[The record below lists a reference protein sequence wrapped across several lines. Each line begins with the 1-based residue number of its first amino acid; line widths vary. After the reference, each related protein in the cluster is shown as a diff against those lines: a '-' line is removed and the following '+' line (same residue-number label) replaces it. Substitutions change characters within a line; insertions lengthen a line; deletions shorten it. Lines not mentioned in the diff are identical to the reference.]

1 MKRTEQSM
9 KAEPTLIQLRAWLAQ
24 RGPEESTRLPPER
37 ELCAELGVKRGELRK
52 ALAVLEEEGA
62 IWRHVGKGTFIG
74 AKPLEYAMSLSEIE
88 LRTNPAEVMRARLI
102 LEPALARDAALHASK
117 QDIDEMVACMERART
132 AESWRHYEAQDNALH
147 RAIARAAS
155 NSLTL
160 ALFDALNAV
169 RRAVVWAR
177 DRHEQDRPPDD
188 HHSFAEHERIVA
200 AIRERALEEAASAMR
215 DHLRSVEDRLLNPR

>member
-117 QDIDEMVACMERART
+117 QDIDEMVTCMERART

-177 DRHEQDRPPDD
+177 DRYEQDRPPDD